1 MLRSLA
7 GGNLIRRHP
16 LVATEHVP
24 SGEVIFLGWLDGGG
38 GGFEGFGFGG
48 FDLNGVSHA
57 I

>member
-24 SGEVIFLGWLDGGG
+24 SGEVIFLGWLNGGGGG
-38 GGFEGFGFGG
+38 GGFDGFGG

-57 I
+57 T

>member
-24 SGEVIFLGWLDGGG
+24 SGEVIFLGWLNGGG